1 MLVLFII
8 MAYEALKDLPF
19 NKSVFI
25 NVTKDI
31 GKGTDR
37 IFDVSDCKFFRDEN
51 GEIDGVEI
59 TWQEKDGDEDEYKLF
74 LLRDEFDIL
83 EYSVEFH
90 KFSFKDVKALIDE
103 FENAFQRICKMRN
116 ISTLDV
122 LDYVQFSEGYSDEQL
137 ALVDISVHM
146 GGKIKQFLEKYKEVS
161 LEELIDLLACMAK
174 DDDGLIFQQ
183 IFADE
188 KYIYGELL
196 DKDETFENFLIE
208 RVFIYEA
215 PPLLESDMCAIKA

>member
-19 NKSVFI
+19 KKSVFI

-31 GKGTDR
+31 GKGMDR
-37 IFDVSDCKFFRDEN
+37 TFDVSDCKFFRDEN

-103 FENAFQRICKMRN
+103 FENAFQRICKLRETSR
-116 ISTLDV
+116 IDV
-122 LDYVQFSEGYSDEQL
+122 LEYVEFSSENDKSDEQL

-161 LEELIDLLACMAK
+161 LKELIDLLAYLQNL
-174 DDDGLIFQQ
+174 DDDGLIFQ
-183 IFADE
+183 
-188 KYIYGELL
+188 
-196 DKDETFENFLIE
+196 
-208 RVFIYEA
+208 
-215 PPLLESDMCAIKA
+215 